1 MDWFYFAF
9 HPLIYSLSSKITMKK
24 LFSLFIIVSL
34 FSVYEL
40 HAQQKQIVFACNY
53 FGKQVIPQGICP
65 QTLDYA
71 SESHAAEVIGK
82 FAKKMGQFHSKF
94 KVMQCSNTDN
104 CFATIIEGQP
114 YIIYDRDFLNR
125 VERTAQTDWAAISIL
140 AHEIGHHA
148 NFHTIDKEGS
158 RPEKELE
165 ADYFSGF
172 WLHQMGAT
180 LAQAQQAIIY
190 FQEENVTSTH
200 PPKSQRLLAIKK
212 GWEEADTEK
221 QIEVSREPKNNQPKV
236 QPDAEEPFKS
246 ISLIESKPISPI
258 ESSLKKTGCITGDCK
273 EGEGLFVHKTQG
285 SYQGMWKNGKRDGYG
300 IQYYPDGTKMFEGEY
315 KAGKRE
321 GNGIYYFQHG
331 ERFEGK
337 FVNDGTTEEGYYIL
351 INNDESDVE
360 LTYFFSDGRKEII
373 QIINE

>member
-1 MDWFYFAF
+1 
-9 HPLIYSLSSKITMKK
+9 MKK
-24 LFSLFIIVSL
+24 LFL
-34 FSVYEL
+34 FSISL
-40 HAQQKQIVFACNY
+40 ILFSLNDSIAQEKQIVFACNY
-53 FGKQVIPQGICP
+53 FGQKVIPQDICP
-65 QTLDYA
+65 QNFDYA
-71 SESHAAEVIGK
+71 TESHAAKVIGK
-82 FAKKMGQFHSKF
+82 FARKMGQFHSKF

-104 CFATIIEGQP
+104 CFATIINGQP

-212 GWEEADTEK
+212 GWEEADTNN
-221 QIEVSREPKNNQPKV
+221 QIEVSREPRGNQAKV
-236 QPDAEEPFKS
+236 QSDNEETYKN
-246 ISLIESKPISPI
+246 ISLIESNPTSPI
-258 ESSLKKTGCITGDCK
+258 ESSLKKIGCISGDCK
-273 EGEGLFVHKTQG
+273 DGEGIFVHKTQG
-285 SYQGMWKNGKRDGYG
+285 SYQGMWKGGRRDGYG
-300 IQYYPDGTKMFEGEY
+300 VQYYPDGTKMFEGEY
-315 KAGKRE
+315 KVGRRV
-321 GNGIYYFQHG
+321 GNGIYYFQNG
-331 ERFEGK
+331 DRFEGK
-337 FVNDGTTEEGYYIL
+337 FLDDKTTKEGYFIL
-351 INNDESDVE
+351 NDQTEAEVE
-360 LTYFFSDGRKEII
+360 LIYFFSDGRKETIRI
-373 QIINE
+373 SNE

>member
-1 MDWFYFAF
+1 
-9 HPLIYSLSSKITMKK
+9 MKK
-24 LFSLFIIVSL
+24 LFSLVFIISL
-34 FSVYEL
+34 AFCSEL
-40 HAQQKQIVFACNY
+40 SAQQPKIVFACNY
-53 FGKQVIPQGICP
+53 FGKQVLPQDICP
-65 QTLDYA
+65 QTMGYI

-82 FAKKMGQFHSKF
+82 FAKKMGQIHSKF

-114 YIIYDRDFLNR
+114 YIIYDRDFLGR

-148 NFHTIDKEGS
+148 NFHTIDGEGS

-180 LAQAQQAIIY
+180 LEQSQQAIQY
-190 FQEENVTSTH
+190 FQEEHVTSTH
-200 PPKSQRLLAIKK
+200 PPKSQRLEAIKK
-212 GWEEADTEK
+212 GWLEADSDK
-221 QIEVSREPKNNQPKV
+221 LVEVSRASKNDQTNVHSDIDRK
-236 QPDAEEPFKS
+236 
-246 ISLIESKPISPI
+246 IENI
-258 ESSLKKTGCITGDCK
+258 EVVENKLLSANEASFKKTGCVTGNCK
-273 EGEGLFVHKTQG
+273 DGEGLFVHKTQG

-300 IQYYPDGTKMFEGEY
+300 IQYYPNGNKMYEGEY

-321 GNGIYYFQHG
+321 GNGIYYFQNG

-337 FVNDGTTEEGYYIL
+337 FLNDGTTDDGYYIL
-351 INNDESDVE
+351 KDNEVSEIA
-360 LTYFFSDGRKEII
+360 LTYLYSDGRKEII
-373 QIINE
+373 QIVNE